1 MDLRARVRELLQN
14 RQYWILGAILLA
26 ALVNGMVFLF
36 VVPPWQ
42 HYDEPTNFEYAWL
55 LANRPGRP
63 QPGDYDASMRRQV
76 AASMIAHGFWDRI
89 GPTPDLDAAEDPVWI
104 GISQIEDR
112 PLAYWIAALPLRL
125 LKTRSV
131 TNQLYAGRFVSVLFY
146 LLMVLSAWGILR
158 EVTQA
163 ENQLQWV
170 FPLSLAIF
178 PGLGN
183 LMSSLNNDAAAIGLF
198 SLFLWVS
205 VRLLQRG
212 FSWLGLLMMTFLGV
226 LCLLTKITVYFSVIL
241 IPLVLYFSLMK
252 GKSPKWVY
260 GPLACMLALL
270 AITSL
275 TGGDAAAWYR
285 STLQV
290 DPLRVKSDEAM
301 AGDYVFA
308 LDVQAKSNPS
318 WHSPLF
324 QPVLVEN
331 VRKMQGQ
338 TVTLGAWIWASQ
350 PGETSTP
357 VFGDGIKTYRKKV
370 KVTTEP
376 AFYTLKA
383 QVDEKSYRAYI
394 LLPSSLNPKDP
405 QDRVFYDG
413 IVLLVGDWPSDE
425 APILL
430 DSTANQGTWGGEP
443 FTNLLRNASAEKGSL
458 RVRPWLDKLIGRFSS
473 YYSGPS
479 FSLHYLLDL
488 PGIAWHYRMTGYRLF
503 RTFWGE
509 FGWGNVP
516 LLLGSTP
523 YRTIGYFSALS
534 LLGVFLAGF
543 RHRKELPWSLLILF
557 GLALTGVWGIAF
569 LRGTSHLSV
578 TWFYLPVAR
587 YGYPVI
593 IPTLLLVCVGAVELL
608 RRGALLLRMH
618 PLFPYLLYLAWF
630 LVLDIVALYSIST
643 YYNL

>member
-1 MDLRARVRELLQN
+1 MDLRTRVRSLLTN
-14 RQYWILGAILLA
+14 REYWILVAILLA
-26 ALVNGMVFLF
+26 ALINGLVFLF

-55 LANRPGRP
+55 FANRPGRP
-63 QPGDYDASMRRQV
+63 QPGDYDADMRRQV

-89 GPTPDLDAAEDPVWI
+89 GPIPDLDVAEDPVWI

-112 PLAYWIAALPLRL
+112 PLAYWIASLPLRL
-125 LKTRSV
+125 LKARSV
-131 TNQLYAGRFVSVLFY
+131 TNQLYAGRFVSVIFY
-146 LLMVLSAWGILR
+146 LLMVMSAWGILR
-158 EVTQA
+158 EVTQPG
-163 ENQLQWV
+163 NQLRWV

-183 LMSSLNNDAAAIGLF
+183 LMSSMNNDAAAIGLF
-198 SLFLWVS
+198 SLFLWIC

-212 FSWLGLLMMTFLGV
+212 FSWFGLLVMTFIGA
-226 LCLLTKITVYFSVIL
+226 LCMVTKITVYFSFVL
-241 IPLVLYFSLMK
+241 MPFVLYFSLLK
-252 GKSPKWVY
+252 GKSPRLVY
-260 GPLACMLALL
+260 GLLAGTLVMLAI
-270 AITSL
+270 ASL

-290 DPLRVKSDEAM
+290 DPLRVKSNEAI
-301 AGDYVFA
+301 AGEYVFA
-308 LDVQAKSNPS
+308 MDPHAKSNPT

-324 QPVLVEN
+324 QPLLLEN
-331 VRKMQGQ
+331 VEKIQGQ
-338 TVTLGAWIWASQ
+338 TVTLGAWIWATQ
-350 PGETSTP
+350 PGEVYTP
-357 VFGDGIKTYRKKV
+357 TFGDGIKNYRQKV
-370 KVTTEP
+370 NVTTEP
-376 AFYTLKA
+376 KFFTLKA
-383 QVDEKSYRAYI
+383 KVNEKSFRAYI

-405 QDRVFYDG
+405 QARLFFDG
-413 IVLLVGDWPSDE
+413 IILLVGDWPSDE
-425 APILL
+425 TPVLL
-430 DSTANQGTWGGEP
+430 DPAASQGTWGGEP

-458 RVRPWLDKLIGRFSS
+458 RVRPWLDKLVGRFSA

-523 YRTIGYFSALS
+523 YRTIGYFTALA
-534 LLGVFLAGF
+534 LIGAFLASF
-543 RHRKELPWSLLILF
+543 RHRKELPWNVLILF
-557 GLALTGVWGIAF
+557 GLALAGVWGIAF
-569 LRGTSHLSV
+569 LRGTSHISV

-593 IPTLLLVCVGAVELL
+593 IPTLLVICIGAIELL
-608 RRGALLLRMH
+608 RRGAAKLRLH
-618 PLFPYLLYLAWF
+618 SLFPYLLYLAWF
-630 LVLDIVALYSIST
+630 LLLDIVALYSIST